1 MIVEKRENFIAKVD
15 GPRTFPWR
23 MAIVTTDDKDLAAS
37 SMTYLISSPSRIGD
51 LSWIKPGK
59 VAWEWWSDWNLDGVD
74 FVTGVNN
81 DTYKAY
87 IDFAAAHQLEY
98 VILDEGWAVNLQADL
113 MQVVKD
119 INLKELV
126 DYAAAR
132 NVGIILW
139 AGYYAFDRDM
149 ENLCRYCRT
158 GSEGFQS

>member
-1 MIVEKRENFIAKVD
+1 
-15 GPRTFPWR
+15 
-23 MAIVTTDDKDLAAS
+23 
-37 SMTYLISSPSRIGD
+37 MTYLLSSPSRIGD

-119 INLKELV
+119 YFMGRL
-126 DYAAAR
+126 
-132 NVGIILW
+132 
-139 AGYYAFDRDM
+139 
-149 ENLCRYCRT
+149 LCIRQRYGKSVSLLCRT